1 MTEKENEP
9 EKPDYWIEIASF
21 IVLVILSALSQ
32 VWYIVI
38 AIAAAILLWRAAV
51 LLVYLARAAAGMFS
65 WGLRAPSRQIIEKL
79 AFQESGVSTSQYTPE
94 RGLLEKGKECS
105 I

>member
-1 MTEKENEP
+1 MTEKENEL

-38 AIAAAILLWRAAV
+38 AITAAVLLWGAAV
-51 LLVYLARAAAGMFS
+51 LLVYVARSAAGMFS
-65 WGLRAPSRQIIEKL
+65 WRTAPSRQIIEKL
-79 AFQESGVSTSQYTPE
+79 GFQESGVSTSQYTPE
-94 RGLLEKGKECS
+94 RGLLEKSRGCS